1 MEKQVYELKIDPEL
15 RDLIPPLSEEEH
27 RMLEDSIVRDGCDT
41 PLIVWDGTIVDGHN
55 RYEICRRHDIP
66 FAYEERAFADKEAAM
81 FWMLEHQLA
90 RRNLNSY
97 QRSMLAVRFE
107 PMLKSKAKLRLAT
120 STGGHDPRPV
130 QNSEQAEKGKTM
142 DKLAKMAGVSR
153 DTIAKVKKI
162 DEKADEETK
171 QQLRRGEKS
180 IHRAYTDLVNKE
192 HEGETRVCERCHE
205 EKPYT
210 EFTIPSNRNTPRS
223 VCKDCEAKAKQAAKE
238 AEQKAAQ
245 PAPRET
251 GIQIKDGKTAHVAL
265 GLPDD
270 PAMFD
275 QVIDLFKHAQ
285 NAYLAAFESTLA
297 QYQPSMISQEHSDTI
312 RALID
317 YVADTTEDLLDQ
329 HLNSQKEDM

>member
-55 RYEICRRHDIP
+55 RYEICRRHNIP
-66 FAYEERAFADKEAAM
+66 FAYEERSFADKEAAM

-97 QRSMLAVRFE
+97 QRSELA
-107 PMLKSKAKLRLAT
+107 LKAKDYYARIAEANQKAGT
-120 STGGHDPRPV
+120 SLGLNSAQGGRV
-130 QNSEQAEKGKTM
+130 SE
-142 DKLAKMAGVSR
+142 KLAKLAGVGH
-153 DTIAKVKKI
+153 DTIKKAKKI
-162 DEKADEETK
+162 SEKADDDTK
-171 QQLRRGEKS
+171 KKLRAGEIS
-180 IHRAYTDLVNKE
+180 IHKAYTDLVNKE

-210 EFTIPSNRNTPRS
+210 EFTIPSNRNTPRPI
-223 VCKDCEAKAKQAAKE
+223 CKDCEAKAKQAAKE

-329 HLNSQKEDM
+329 HLNNQKEDM